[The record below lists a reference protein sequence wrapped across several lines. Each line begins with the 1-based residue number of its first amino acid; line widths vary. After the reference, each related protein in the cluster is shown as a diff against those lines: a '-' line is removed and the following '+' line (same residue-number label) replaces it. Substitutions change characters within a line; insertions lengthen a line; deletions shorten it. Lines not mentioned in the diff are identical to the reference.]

1 MVRILILLI
10 MYLISLMTQAQD
22 LDQQNRAP
30 HLSQGDSSV
39 AADNKNPDQLMSD
52 QPILY
57 PETKFDT
64 IRKDL
69 TFENQSAIKNPSYE

>member
-1 MVRILILLI
+1 
-10 MYLISLMTQAQD
+10 MTQAQD

-30 HLSQGDSSV
+30 HLSQGDSEV
-39 AADNKNPDQLMSD
+39 EAAYKTPEELMSER
-52 QPILY
+52 PILF

-69 TFENQSAIKNPSYE
+69 TFENQSAIKNPSHE